1 MALPVHRRTISFVQK
16 AYSYDPHER
25 IDSVGGVNS
34 DKSRWKL
41 SQEAAITAIESGSS
55 EFFVTAH
62 DHSIKVVVVAHAG
75 KKYLRTEHD
84 EKGPDTLL
92 ALPSG

>member
-25 IDSVGGVNS
+25 IDSVGGINS

-41 SQEAAITAIESGSS
+41 TQEAAIAAIESGGS
-55 EFFVTAH
+55 EFFVTAK
-62 DHSIKVVVVAHAG
+62 DHSIKVVVVAYAG
-75 KKYLRTEHD
+75 KKYLRTEFD

-92 ALPSG
+92 ALPAG